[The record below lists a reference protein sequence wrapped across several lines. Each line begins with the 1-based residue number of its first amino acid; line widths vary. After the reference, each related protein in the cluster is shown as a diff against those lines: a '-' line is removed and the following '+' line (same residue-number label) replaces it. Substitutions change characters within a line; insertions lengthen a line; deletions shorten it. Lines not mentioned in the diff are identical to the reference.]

1 MSLLSRIKNTGGIT
15 SRSVRDSGIVGFK
28 LDKEILEGLVVEEK
42 FTTGAWIQRQ
52 PGEFPTALFTES
64 IAGAGVMMGF
74 QNHNVATRDVPSG
87 VGFNQAFAL
96 SPYGFPMPPGS
107 GGPQEGVQHLWCDG
121 MAANAAATEVH
132 WYPGRFAHK
141 VGKPLNRG
149 FLTKMKIG
157 MAQFSDE
164 TTAEDNTVLLVFGV
178 RAYPADLDP
187 GQFWADLYTD
197 YLDYACLRFVS
208 DGVDNFELDVEGRT
222 PTLNSGDPL
231 VSPSVKSLSS
241 SAGDLT
247 KCIELACIEKDGR
260 CGFWVDG
267 DELPGPPNFAFP
279 ADKILL
285 PFMWWRSELGGGI
298 IDYKQF
304 SYYRLHHVDTEIQEA
319 EANILCNDGQ
329 VDAGPV
335 VFEQVPV

>member
-28 LDKEILEGLVVEEK
+28 LDREILEGLVVEEK
-42 FTTGAWIQRQ
+42 FTTGNWTQKL
-52 PGEFPTALFTES
+52 PGDFPAPVYSE
-64 IAGAGVMMGF
+64 IVAGAGVMMGF
-74 QNHNVATRDVPSG
+74 QNHNVATRDVPNG
-87 VGFNQAFAL
+87 VAFDQGYAL
-96 SPYGFPMPPGS
+96 SPYGFPMPA
-107 GGPQEGVQHLWCDG
+107 GGGAPFDGVQHLWTDAMG
-121 MAANAAATEVH
+121 SNSAGDTVT

-141 VGKPLNRG
+141 VGKALNRG
-149 FLTKMKIG
+149 FLTKMKVG
-157 MAQFSDE
+157 LAQFSDE
-164 TTAEDNTVLLVFGV
+164 VTAELDTVLLVFGV

-187 GQFWADLYTD
+187 AKFWADDYTA
-197 YLDYACLRFVS
+197 YEDYACLRFVS
-208 DGVDNFELDVEGRT
+208 DGVDLFNLDVEGKT
-222 PTLNSGDPL
+222 PTLNGGDPL

-241 SAGDLT
+241 SAGDLNE
-247 KCIELACIEKDGR
+247 CIELACIEKDGR
-260 CGFWVDG
+260 CGFWVNG

-285 PFMWWRSELGGGI
+285 PFMWWRSALGGGI

-304 SYYRLHHVDTEIQEA
+304 SYYRLHHVNTEIQEA

-335 VFEQVPV
+335 IFTAQIP

>member
-42 FTTGAWIQRQ
+42 FTTGNWTQKV
-52 PGEFPTALFTES
+52 PGDFPAPFYAE
-64 IAGAGVMMGF
+64 IVPGAGVMMGF

-87 VGFNQAFAL
+87 VGFDQGFSL
-96 SPYGFPMPPGS
+96 SPYGFPMLTAGD
-107 GGPQEGVQHLWCDG
+107 PQSGVQHLWTDAMG
-121 MAANAAATEVH
+121 SNSAQDTIT
-132 WYPGRFAHK
+132 WWPGRFAHK
-141 VGKPLNRG
+141 VGKALNRG
-149 FLTKMKIG
+149 FLTKMKVG
-157 MAQFSDE
+157 MAQFL
-164 TTAEDNTVLLVFGV
+164 AEVLAEPGTVSLVFGV

-187 GQFWADLYTD
+187 LKFWTD
-197 YLDYACLRFVS
+197 FYANYEDYACLRFVS
-208 DGVDNFELDVEGRT
+208 DGVDLFNLDVEGRT
-222 PTLNSGDPL
+222 PTLNGGDPL
-231 VSPSVKSLSS
+231 AAPSVKSLSVS
-241 SAGDLT
+241 GGDLE

-260 CGFWVDG
+260 CGFWVNG

-285 PFMWWRSELGGGI
+285 PFMWWITTTGEGV

-319 EANILCNDGQ
+319 EANILCNDGL

-335 VFEQVPV
+335 IFTAQIP